1 MEQDSLNNVGDGKAH
16 FNIRCDS
23 KLRSEIEKRAKV
35 EDIPLA
41 AWCRKAFHFAL
52 KYMDEEGVVI
62 APKAELKKLMLEV
75 LEEEGLLKK
84 E

>member
-1 MEQDSLNNVGDGKAH
+1 MEQDSLDDVGDGKAH

-23 KLRSEIEKRAKV
+23 KLRSEIEKRAEI

-41 AWCRKAFHFAL
+41 AWCRKAFRFAL
-52 KYMDEEGVVI
+52 KYMDDEEVI
-62 APKAELKKLMLEV
+62 VAPKAELKKLMLEV